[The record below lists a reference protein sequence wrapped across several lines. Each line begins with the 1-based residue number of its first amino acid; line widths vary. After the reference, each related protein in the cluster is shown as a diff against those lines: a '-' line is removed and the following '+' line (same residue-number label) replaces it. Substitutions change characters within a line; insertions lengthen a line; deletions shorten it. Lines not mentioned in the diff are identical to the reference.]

1 MEKKEETK
9 KEVENKEKTN
19 KTATKKSEKAKEET
33 KKEVKEI
40 KKAEE
45 PKKETKEVKKA
56 EEPKKET
63 KEVKK
68 AEGAKKEAPDVKKA
82 EAPKKETTVKVD
94 TKKTTP
100 KKDSNKKSNNNKV
113 MSAIVAIIAIV
124 IIACVGYFMAVNS
137 MKTSALKE
145 IETVFNAMRS
155 GDKDAIKQYLDGED
169 SSEEEITDASSEA
182 MAKIMLSQL
191 NYEVISTDVNLKEC
205 NVKLQVSNKDLKT
218 VFSNYMQKAFTIA
231 FSQAFGKT
239 TEEDMNMQMEKY
251 FEEQYNSESI
261 ETVSTEITIKM
272 TKKDG
277 KWNMDANEDEIINAI
292 LPGYQGILEAINGMG
307 E

>member
-19 KTATKKSEKAKEET
+19 KTATKKSEQAKEET
-33 KKEVKEI
+33 KKEV
-40 KKAEE
+40 
-45 PKKETKEVKKA
+45 KEVKKA
-56 EEPKKET
+56 EEPKKEAQ
-63 KEVKK
+63 EVKK
-68 AEGAKKEAPDVKKA
+68 AET
-82 EAPKKETTVKVD
+82 PKKETTVKVE

-100 KKDSNKKSNNNKV
+100 KKDSNKKSNNNKA

-124 IIACVGYFMAVNS
+124 IIACVGYFMALNS

-145 IETVFNAMRS
+145 IETVFSAMKS

-169 SSEEEITDASSEA
+169 SSEEETTDATSEA

-191 NYEVISTDVNLKEC
+191 NYEVISTDANLKEC
-205 NVKLQVSNKDLKT
+205 NVKLKVSNKDLKT

-277 KWNMDANEDEIINAI
+277 KWSMDANEDEVINAI
-292 LPGYQGILEAINGMG
+292 LPGYQGILDAINGMS

>member
-9 KEVENKEKTN
+9 KEVESKEKNN
-19 KTATKKSEKAKEET
+19 KTTTKKSEKVKKET
-33 KKEVKEI
+33 KKEVK
-40 KKAEE
+40 KTEE
-45 PKKETKEVKKA
+45 PKKETKKVKNVEEPKKEAQEVKKA
-56 EEPKKET
+56 ETPKKQ
-63 KEVKK
+63 
-68 AEGAKKEAPDVKKA
+68 
-82 EAPKKETTVKVD
+82 TTVKVE
-94 TKKTTP
+94 TKKATT
-100 KKDSNKKSNNNKV
+100 KKDNNKKSNNKIIPIIV
-113 MSAIVAIIAIV
+113 AIVAIAVIAG
-124 IIACVGYFMAVNS
+124 VGYFLVVNS

-145 IETVFNAMRS
+145 IDTVFNAMKS
-155 GDKDAIKQYLDGED
+155 GDKDAIKKYLDGED
-169 SSEEEITDASSEA
+169 SSEEETTDVSSEA

-191 NYEVISTDVNLKEC
+191 NYEVVSTDVNLKEC
-205 NVKLQVSNKDLKT
+205 NVKLKVSNKDLKT

-239 TEEDMNMQMEKY
+239 TEEDMNTQMEKY

-261 ETVSTEITIKM
+261 ETVSTEIAIKM

-292 LPGYQGILEAINGMG
+292 LPGYQGILEVINGMG

>member
-1 MEKKEETK
+1 MEK

-19 KTATKKSEKAKEET
+19 KTTTKKSDKAKEKT
-33 KKEVKEI
+33 KKEVKEV
-40 KKAEE
+40 KKSEE
-45 PKKETKEVKKA
+45 PKKEKEEVKKA
-56 EEPKKET
+56 EETKKDE

-68 AEGAKKEAPDVKKA
+68 AEGTKKEAQEVKKA
-82 EAPKKETTVKVD
+82 ETPKKETTVKVE
-94 TKKTTP
+94 TKKTAT
-100 KKDSNKKSNNNKV
+100 KKDNNKNTNSRIMPIIV
-113 MSAIVAIIAIV
+113 AIVAIAVIAG
-124 IIACVGYFMAVNS
+124 VGYFLAVNS
-137 MKTSALKE
+137 MRTSALKE
-145 IETVFNAMRS
+145 IETVFSAMKS

-169 SSEEEITDASSEA
+169 SSEEETTDATSEA

-191 NYEVISTDVNLKEC
+191 NYEVISTDANLKEC
-205 NVKLQVSNKDLKT
+205 NVKLKVSNKDLKT

-292 LPGYQGILEAINGMG
+292 LPGYQGILEAINGMS

>member
-19 KTATKKSEKAKEET
+19 KTST
-33 KKEVKEI
+33 KKEVKEVKKTEEPKKDTKEV
-40 KKAEE
+40 KKAEETKKTTSEVKNVEE
-45 PKKETKEVKKA
+45 PKKETKEAKKKEVSEVKKV
-56 EEPKKET
+56 ETPKKES
-63 KEVKK
+63 
-68 AEGAKKEAPDVKKA
+68 
-82 EAPKKETTVKVD
+82 TVKVE
-94 TKKTTP
+94 TKKTAS
-100 KKDSNKKSNNNKV
+100 KKDSNKKANNNKIIP
-113 MSAIVAIIAIV
+113 AIVAIIAIV
-124 IIACVGYFMAVNS
+124 VIIGAGYFLAVNS

-145 IETVFNAMRS
+145 IETVFNAMKS

-169 SSEEEITDASSEA
+169 SSEEEIADASSEA

-205 NVKLQVSNKDLKT
+205 NVKLKVSNKDLKT

-277 KWNMDANEDEIINAI
+277 KWNMDANEDEITNAI
-292 LPGYQGILEAINGMG
+292 LPGYQGILEVINGMG
-307 E
+307 Q

>member
-1 MEKKEETK
+1 MPII
-9 KEVENKEKTN
+9 V
-19 KTATKKSEKAKEET
+19 
-33 KKEVKEI
+33 
-40 KKAEE
+40 
-45 PKKETKEVKKA
+45 
-56 EEPKKET
+56 
-63 KEVKK
+63 
-68 AEGAKKEAPDVKKA
+68 
-82 EAPKKETTVKVD
+82 
-94 TKKTTP
+94 
-100 KKDSNKKSNNNKV
+100 
-113 MSAIVAIIAIV
+113 AIVAIAVIAG
-124 IIACVGYFMAVNS
+124 VGYFLAVNS

-145 IETVFNAMRS
+145 IETVFNAMKS

-169 SSEEEITDASSEA
+169 STEEETTDASSEA

-191 NYEVISTDVNLKEC
+191 NYEVISTNVNLKEC
-205 NVKLQVSNKDLKT
+205 NVKLKVSNKDLKT

-231 FSQAFGKT
+231 MAQAFGKT
-239 TEEDMNMQMEKY
+239 TEEDMNTQMEKY

-277 KWNMDANEDEIINAI
+277 KWNMDANEDEVLNAI